1 MLAAVVGII
10 TLVLN
15 VIKIVSFTV
24 ENHIMEIIKKYF
36 PDLNDQQLEKFSQ
49 LGELY
54 QYWNQRI
61 NVISRKDI
69 DELYERHV
77 LHSLAISLT
86 G

>member
-1 MLAAVVGII
+1 
-10 TLVLN
+10 
-15 VIKIVSFTV
+15 
-24 ENHIMEIIKKYF
+24 MEIIKKYF

-77 LHSLAISLT
+77 LHSLAISKIIQFKDGTKIFDVGLDRAERSS
-86 G
+86 